1 MTADQP
7 NTFQQLH
14 DELIAEYQ
22 KEFPQEKPTIA
33 VFAPGR
39 VNLIGEHVDYND
51 GFVFPMAIPL
61 GTLIVGQALEAS
73 EKCYLRTLSSESA
86 VEPRRKNRRFVF

>member
-1 MTADQP
+1 MIADQP
-7 NTFQQLH
+7 KTFQQLH
-14 DELIAEYQ
+14 DELIEEYQ
-22 KEFPQEKPTIA
+22 KEFSQAKPTLA

-61 GTLIVGQALEAS
+61 GTLIVGEALEAN
-73 EKCYLRTLSSESA
+73 EKCYLRTLSSETDA
-86 VEPRRKNRRFVF
+86 ERR